1 MERKRIR
8 DFGIVPGVMKTGP
21 KNKITDVPGVLV
33 GHKTVRNGD
42 NKTGVTVIVPGPG
55 NVFERKFIA
64 AGYVHNGFG
73 KTCGLVQ
80 VEELGTLET
89 PIALTNTLN
98 VGLAAD
104 ALVEYTIRQ
113 CEKDQVEVTSVSPV
127 VGECNDCRINRIQH
141 RAVSMEDVMEAFSG
155 AGEDFEEGDVG
166 AGTGTVCYGLKGGIG
181 SASRVMEV
189 TSVSPVVGE
198 CNDCRIN
205 RIQHRAVSME
215 DVMEAFSGAGEDFE
229 EGDVGAGTGT
239 VCYGLKGGIG
249 SASRVMR
256 IGGVNYTLGVLVQSN
271 FGATED
277 LVIDGIR
284 AGQRILEEK
293 ERRRKMATAEQ
304 DQGSIMTIIATDLP
318 VSDRQL
324 KRIIRR
330 AGVGIA
336 RTGAYTGHGSGEV
349 MIGFTTAGRLQGKD
363 SPEIMTSTCIREDL
377 INVAFKAAAEAVN
390 EAILNSMTAAGRTGG
405 LAGEVYYSLSE
416 FLPQILKH

>member
-1 MERKRIR
+1 MKKRIR
-8 DFGIVPGVMKTGP
+8 DYGIRIGDHPAGAL
-21 KNKITDVPGVLV
+21 NKLTDVPGVRV
-33 GHKTVRNGD
+33 GHYTVD
-42 NKTGVTVIVPGPG
+42 TEEHKTGVTVILPCEE
-55 NVFERKFIA
+55 NIFASRLTA
-64 AGYVHNGFG
+64 AAFVHNGFG
-73 KTCGLVQ
+73 KTAGIPQ
-80 VEELGTLET
+80 IEELGTLES

-113 CEKDQVEVTSVSPV
+113 CEKDQV
-127 VGECNDCRINRIQH
+127 
-141 RAVSMEDVMEAFSG
+141 
-155 AGEDFEEGDVG
+155 
-166 AGTGTVCYGLKGGIG
+166 
-181 SASRVMEV
+181 EV